1 MFDPSSFVLLAAPAQ
16 PGTMLLVGVI
26 VTVII
31 GSFFLCYFALMAPAQ
46 KARQI
51 AEQSARIE
59 ASSDNS
65 GPIRRYPATDG
76 GYLPAAVTAL
86 GEPEYLHRYE
96 SFAEQCHLGWL
107 FGSSADKFSTYI
119 SYESAL
125 VVVAP
130 DAYTVIP
137 WEEITEFLHTV
148 GFRASNGQKFV
159 IGPYFTN
166 YGPLY
171 VRFQSEILAHVLPQ
185 ARAAIE
191 EGKEW
196 LFEPFTEATT
206 GGIFVAAFSRP
217 QLFAPLAISKQGI
230 RYKDQELAWSEVG
243 SIHLTRHLHNGALC
257 STTISIRKNYHLC
270 ASLQFDFVSVPN
282 SFLLTELL
290 PYVCPSHLLV
300 PAGSQSAD

>member
-1 MFDPSSFVLLAAPAQ
+1 MFDPTSFVLLAAPAE

-31 GSFFLCYFALMAPAQ
+31 GSFFLCYFALMAPSQ

-76 GYLPAAVTAL
+76 GYLPAAVAAL
-86 GEPEYLHRYE
+86 GEPEHLHRYE

-107 FGSSADKFSTYI
+107 FGSSADKFPTYI

-125 VVVAP
+125 VVVTP

-148 GFRASNGQKFV
+148 GFRASNGQQFV
-159 IGPYFTN
+159 IGPDFTN
-166 YGPLY
+166 YGELY
-171 VRFQSEILAHVLPQ
+171 VRLQGEILASQMPKALAVV
-185 ARAAIE
+185 A

-196 LFEPFTEATT
+196 LFQPFTEATI
-206 GGIFVAAFSRP
+206 GGGLLAALGKP
-217 QLFAPLAISKQGI
+217 QLTAPIAISKQGI
-230 RYKDQELAWSEVG
+230 CYKGTALAWSDIG
-243 SIHLTRHLHNGALC
+243 SIHVTRHLQNGALC
-257 STTISIRKNYHLC
+257 RTTLSVRKNWNLFS
-270 ASLQFDFVSVPN
+270 AMEFDFSSVAN
-282 SFLLTELL
+282 SFMLTELL

-300 PAGSQSAD
+300 PAGSGNNN